1 MLYASQIHG
10 GIPMLNFKL
19 DTFLALCELRNY
31 TKTAEQL
38 HMTQPAVT
46 QHIQYLEKYYNAKLF
61 YYDERKRL
69 HLTDYGK
76 LLRAYA
82 QTVKADSE
90 ILRSRLASPAEYV
103 DEYKIGSLT
112 GTGEILVPKAAARY
126 LEQYRDT
133 GGVLYGHRQKSGQTI
148 TFYCKSSYKITTLMG
163 TVQKSL
169 SLKYRRLRD
178 F

>member
-90 ILRSRLASPAEYV
+90 ILRSRLASPAE
-103 DEYKIGSLT
+103 
-112 GTGEILVPKAAARY
+112 
-126 LEQYRDT
+126 
-133 GGVLYGHRQKSGQTI
+133 
-148 TFYCKSSYKITTLMG
+148 
-163 TVQKSL
+163 
-169 SLKYRRLRD
+169 
-178 F
+178 